1 MLPYAFIH
9 QNTLPHTLFRF
20 MLASLERYSDSV
32 FRTLCYNHGADLTF
46 TEMAHVGSFLRKNK
60 GSMAKIAVKDATPV
74 QIQIL
79 SSNESKLERFLTDFT
94 PFDGFQGFNLNLSCP
109 SKAVIRQGKGAAM
122 VKRAAKTSRL
132 VSLIRDHGYPVS
144 VKIRLGLNSFEK
156 KNKLYLNNLGGVEPD
171 FFVVH
176 AKHAAQSSVEP
187 EDDSVYPE
195 CVEAARGI
203 PVIANGGIE
212 SSDRVQSLMEMGVGG
227 VMMGRPALGYAGVF
241 DLFKNELGFNDPP
254 KPLPDT
260 AVLKLEYDEI
270 YERIGGDE
278 RYREQFRR
286 VVDRKK
292 PSY

>member
-1 MLPYAFIH
+1 
-9 QNTLPHTLFRF
+9 
-20 MLASLERYSDSV
+20 
-32 FRTLCYNHGADLTF
+32 
-46 TEMAHVGSFLRKNK
+46 MAHVGSFLKKNK
-60 GSMAKIAVKDATPV
+60 GSLAKIAVKDATPV
-74 QIQIL
+74 QIQLL
-79 SSNESKLERFLTDFT
+79 SSNEDKLDRFLAGFT
-94 PFDGFQGFNLNLSCP
+94 PFEGFQGFNLNLSCP
-109 SKAVIRQGKGAAM
+109 SKEVIRQGKGAAM
-122 VKRAAKTSRL
+122 VKRAAKTKRL
-132 VSLIRDHGYPVS
+132 VSMIRDHGYPVS

-156 KNKLYLNNLGGVEPD
+156 KNKLYLNNLGGVDPD

-176 AKHAAQSSVEP
+176 AKHAAQGSVEP

-203 PVIANGGIE
+203 PVIANGGID

-260 AVLKLEYDEI
+260 SSLKLRYDEI
-270 YERIGGDE
+270 YDRVGGDE
-278 RYREQFRR
+278 RYRDRFHR
-286 VVDRKK
+286 VFGRKE

>member
-1 MLPYAFIH
+1 
-9 QNTLPHTLFRF
+9 

-46 TEMAHVGSFLRKNK
+46 TEMAHMESFLKRNK
-60 GSMAKIAVKDATPV
+60 GSLAKIAVKDATPV
-74 QIQIL
+74 QIQLL
-79 SSNESKLERFLTDFT
+79 SSNEAKLDRFLTGFK
-94 PFDGFQGFNLNLSCP
+94 PFEGFQGFNLNLSCP
-109 SKAVIRQGKGAAM
+109 SKDVIRQGKGAAM
-122 VKRAAKTSRL
+122 VKRATKTSRL
-132 VSLIRDHGYPVS
+132 VSLIRDHGYPIS

-156 KNKLYLNNLGGVEPD
+156 ENKLYLNNLGGVDPD

-176 AKHAAQSSVEP
+176 AKHAAQSSSEP

-203 PVIANGGIE
+203 PVIANGGID

-254 KPLPDT
+254 KPLPD
-260 AVLKLEYDEI
+260 VSSLKQRYDEI

-278 RYREQFRR
+278 KYRTRFHR